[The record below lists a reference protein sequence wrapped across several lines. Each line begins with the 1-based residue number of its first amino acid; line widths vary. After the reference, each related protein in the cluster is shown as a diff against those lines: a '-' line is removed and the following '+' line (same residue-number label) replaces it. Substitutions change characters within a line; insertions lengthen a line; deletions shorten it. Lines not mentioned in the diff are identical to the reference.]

1 MPEQNLTN
9 LLNLPNLEVIG
20 YEATDDE
27 TVILEVKPTLK
38 VTICPDCKKP
48 SARLHDYD
56 EPRLIRDL
64 SLFGRK
70 CYLRLRSRRFECENC
85 RCSFTERLEW
95 IAYDS
100 SYTRRFEE
108 YVFTLC
114 RKNTIQDVSQLLELG
129 YEAVDGLFKR
139 QAKKRHRHGKKELSE

>member
-9 LLNLPNLEVIG
+9 LLNLPNLEVLG
-20 YEATDDE
+20 YKATDDE
-27 TVILEVKPTLK
+27 SVILEVKPTLK
-38 VTICPDCKKP
+38 VAMCPDCKKP
-48 SARLHDYD
+48 SATLHDYD

-70 CYLRLRSRRFECENC
+70 CYLRLRSRRFECETC
-85 RCSFTERLEW
+85 GCSFTERLEW
-95 IAYDS
+95 SAFDS

-108 YVFTLC
+108 YIFTLC

>member
-20 YEATDDE
+20 YESTEDA
-27 TVILEVKPTLK
+27 VVLEVKPTLK
-38 VTICPDCKKP
+38 VAMCPECQRP
-48 SARLHDYD
+48 SASLHDYD
-56 EPRLIRDL
+56 GPRLIRDL

-70 CYLRLRSRRFECENC
+70 SYLRIRGRRFECETCQNA
-85 RCSFTERLEW
+85 FTERLEW
-95 IAYDS
+95 ITFDS

-114 RKNTIQDVSQLLELG
+114 RKNTVQDVSQMLELG
-129 YEAVDGLFKR
+129 YEAVEGLFKR
-139 QAKKRHRHGKKELSE
+139 QAKKRHRHSKKGSSE